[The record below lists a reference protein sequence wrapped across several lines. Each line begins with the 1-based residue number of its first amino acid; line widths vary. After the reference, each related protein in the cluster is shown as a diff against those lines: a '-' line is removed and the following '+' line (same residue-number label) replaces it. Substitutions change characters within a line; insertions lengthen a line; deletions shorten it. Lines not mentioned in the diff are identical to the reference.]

1 MGLNR
6 LYKLFLCQQ
15 FLATSNKILRL
26 LKRQMRPV
34 EFLHLIRELTNK
46 KIKNKDY
53 LYSVFFV
60 YFVCQELGKG
70 ITRQIK
76 TDNCKKQY
84 FTRSPLLVF

>member
-1 MGLNR
+1 
-6 LYKLFLCQQ
+6 
-15 FLATSNKILRL
+15 
-26 LKRQMRPV
+26 MRPV
-34 EFLHLIRELTNK
+34 EFLHFNTRINK